1 MPSVGDSYGII
12 RDTRRLTLGQDDFPE
27 LDGAF
32 GAVSRGVRV
41 RDGAAEQFEGT
52 AAMSSFTYRS
62 SRPDRWTMPRPY
74 QDASLRFRTHGPI
87 QPMER
92 QGFWARVFGR

>member
-1 MPSVGDSYGII
+1 
-12 RDTRRLTLGQDDFPE
+12 
-27 LDGAF
+27 
-32 GAVSRGVRV
+32 
-41 RDGAAEQFEGT
+41 
-52 AAMSSFTYRS
+52 MSSFTYRS

-92 QGFWARVFGR
+92 PGFWSRVFGREG